1 MIKQMASSTT
11 KLSLGSLLLFLILAC
26 VNESKNTESTVV
38 KKKSIDETCKYYAY
52 DAQQIVSNLSCYNCH
67 VRTDE
72 RLDNNIP
79 TFSELS
85 AMDSLKLINYAFK
98 KRHKGDYSKK
108 GAFKT
113 SRMDTLSDCEIKSAI
128 RYIKDYNRNIPMPGQ

>member
-1 MIKQMASSTT
+1 MASSTT

-52 DAQQIVSNLSCYNCH
+52 DAHQIVSNLSCKSCH
-67 VRTDE
+67 LSPDLKE
-72 RLDNNIP
+72 RDDRGWP
-79 TFSELS
+79 TFRGLA
-85 AMDSLKLINYAFK
+85 AMDSLKLIDYVFTK
-98 KRHKGDYSKK
+98 KHKGSYSKN

-113 SRMDTLSDCEIKSAI
+113 TIMDTLNECEIKSVI
-128 RYIKDYNRNIPMPGQ
+128 RYIKDSGRDIPVPSQ